1 VPAPHPAPAASGP
14 TAVRGSWKRA
24 ALFLLG
30 FVALLALLGRADP
43 LTDVP
48 VVGPKL
54 AHFRRHAARYDTLFL
69 GSSLVHRQVSPAV
82 YDAELA
88 ALGLESCSFNFGVL
102 GMVPPESYY
111 LLERILDERP
121 PNLRTVFLEL
131 SSLQLRVKREH
142 TRRFDYW
149 HSPRTTLDVVRAIRG
164 AGWDRAVQAHQILR
178 HLEAGLRKAFHCG
191 QGPALLH
198 TLAGA
203 ADPAALGPD
212 GDGWLSTEDD
222 TSNRIELRREL
233 GELEEEELGAR
244 LGALRAGSGTGTARR
259 EGAVGLEL
267 LARAIERVRAAG
279 ATPIL
284 LVPPR
289 HQVRS
294 SLADHVRE
302 HLDVEILEFD
312 DPARYP
318 ELYVPELRFDLNHLN
333 RDGAALFSRLLAR
346 RFAELQGR

>member
-1 VPAPHPAPAASGP
+1 VPAPLPTPSSPGPA
-14 TAVRGSWKRA
+14 AVRGSWKRA
-24 ALFLLG
+24 ALFVLG
-30 FVALLALLGRADP
+30 FAALLALLGRADP

-48 VVGPKL
+48 VVGEKL
-54 AHFRRHAARYDTLFL
+54 AHFRQHVARYDTLFI

-88 ALGLESCSFNFGVL
+88 ARGLESCSFNFGVL

-121 PNLRTVFLEL
+121 PRLRTVFLEL

-164 AGWDRAVQAHQILR
+164 AGWDRAVEAHQVLR
-178 HLEAGLRKAFHCG
+178 HLEASLRKVFHCG
-191 QGPALLH
+191 QGPALLR
-198 TLAGA
+198 TLIGPH
-203 ADPAALGPD
+203 DPAALGPD

-244 LGALRAGSGTGTARR
+244 LGALRASTGAARR
-259 EGAVGLEL
+259 EGEVGLAL
-267 LARAIERVRAAG
+267 LARTLARVRAAG

-294 SLADHVRE
+294 SLAAHVRE
-302 HLDVEILEFD
+302 RLDVEILEFD

-318 ELYVPELRFDLNHLN
+318 ELYAPELRFDLNHLN
-333 RDGAALFSRLLAR
+333 RDGAALFSRLLAQ

>member
-1 VPAPHPAPAASGP
+1 MRTPLPAPASAGP
-14 TAVRGSWKRA
+14 VAGRGSWKRA

-30 FVALLALLGRADP
+30 FAVLLALLGRADP

-48 VVGPKL
+48 VVGAKL
-54 AHFRRHAARYDTLFL
+54 AHFRRHVARYDTLFL

-88 ALGLESCSFNFGVL
+88 ARGLPSSSFNFGIL

-149 HSPRTTLDVVRAIRG
+149 HSPRTTLDVVRGIRS
-164 AGWDRAVQAHQILR
+164 AGWDRTVQAHQVR
-178 HLEAGLRKAFHCG
+178 GHLEAALRKVFHCG
-191 QGPALLH
+191 QGPALLR
-198 TLAGA
+198 TLFGPD
-203 ADPAALGPD
+203 DPAALGPD

-233 GELEEEELGAR
+233 GELEEEELGVR
-244 LGALRAGSGTGTARR
+244 LGALRAGGGAGAARR
-259 EGAVGLEL
+259 EGEVGLEL
-267 LARAIERVRAAG
+267 LARAIARVRAAG

-289 HQVRS
+289 HQVKS
-294 SLADHVRE
+294 SLAAHVRA

-318 ELYVPELRFDLNHLN
+318 ELYAPELRFDLNHLN
-333 RDGAALFSRLLAR
+333 RDGAALFSRLLAQR
-346 RFAELQGR
+346 HAEMQGR